1 MTHEDAGHYAAKHP
15 TGSLPDPRIAGR
27 LETKVKEGAVS
38 CAAAHSIAEELN
50 VPPKD
55 VGRTMDLME
64 LRIVKCQM
72 GLFGYFPEKKIV
84 QPAESVASELRAAI
98 SEATAGGKLACRA
111 AWETADRFGIARMEM
126 AAACEALGIKVS
138 PCQIGAF

>member
-15 TGSLPDPRIAGR
+15 EGSLPDPRIADR
-27 LETKVKEGAVS
+27 LKAKVKDGTVS
-38 CAAAHSIAEELN
+38 CAAAHAIAEELN

-55 VGRTMDLME
+55 VGKTMDLME

-84 QPAESVASELRAAI
+84 KPAESITPELESAI
-98 SEATAGGKLACRA
+98 SEATAGGRLACKA
-111 AWETADRFGIARMEM
+111 AWDMADRFGIPRMAV
-126 AAACEALGIKVS
+126 AAACEALGIKVT